1 MRSPRIKGPR
11 STRQFSLSRLSAIIS
26 IMQRRSFGD
35 TSLGVSA
42 VSLGCWIFG
51 VDWWG
56 HYTDDDAMR
65 IMRFSFD
72 QGITFFDSGDA
83 YGNGRAE
90 ALVGQFARE
99 IGREKIE
106 IGGKFGYDFYSDPGV
121 PGSHSERK
129 QDFSPKFLRF
139 ALEKSLE
146 RLGTDHIDLYM
157 AHNIKLPQF
166 RDDLFAELEKIKDEG
181 KIGVWGVSLGP
192 AIGWR
197 EEGISALLDH
207 NAKAVQTVFNLFEH
221 NPGREFCETAQ
232 ATHAGVLA
240 RVHDN
245 SSILK
250 DKVKIDTDIGPNDHR
265 KFRDQ
270 AWKVY
275 GLKKLELI
283 RHYAS
288 DHGMTVHQLACKW
301 LLMHPSLTSI
311 TGTFL
316 DEAEIAEACGAVD
329 KPNLSEAEMR
339 QIVQDYANDWG
350 LGDEAHPCDLKSSA
364 DASGRVRSGYVP
376 PVLSH

>member
-1 MRSPRIKGPR
+1 MPN
-11 STRQFSLSRLSAIIS
+11 
-26 IMQRRSFGD
+26 MERRTFGN
-35 TSLGVSA
+35 TALEVSA

-65 IMRFSFD
+65 LMRFSFEH
-72 QGITFFDSGDA
+72 GITYFDSGDA

-90 ALVGQFARE
+90 ALLGKFAAE
-99 IGREKIE
+99 IGRDKIE

-139 ALEKSLE
+139 AMEKSLE
-146 RLGTDHIDLYM
+146 RLGTDRIDLYM

-166 RDDLFAELEKIKDEG
+166 RDDLFEELEKIRTEG

-197 EEGISALLDH
+197 EEGVTAMLDH
-207 NAKAVQTVFNLFEH
+207 GAKAVQTVFNMFEH

-232 ATHAGVLA
+232 ATKSGVLA

-250 DKVKIDTDIGPNDHR
+250 DKVKIDTTIGNSDHR
-265 KFRDQ
+265 KFRDE
-270 AWKVY
+270 AWKTY
-275 GLKKLELI
+275 GLKKLELV
-283 RHYAS
+283 RHYAG

-311 TGTFL
+311 TGTLL
-316 DEAEIAEACGAVD
+316 DEAEIAEACEAVD
-329 KPNLSEAEMR
+329 KPNLSESEMR
-339 QIVQDYANDWG
+339 QIAADYAVDWN
-350 LGDEAHPCDLKSSA
+350 LGAAAHPCDLKSSA
-364 DASGRVRSGYVP
+364 DPSGRVRSGYVAP
-376 PVLSH
+376 PVLTA